1 MTTDR
6 ISQHLSVG
14 EFIATQHR
22 DLLSEQEQAWVAD
35 EQLHRNAARLA
46 REVFEPIRTVLGV
59 PLHVT
64 SGYRCKALNDAV
76 GGKPRSLHLEA
87 LAVDVIPVGLDPQP
101 ALFVILHA
109 MRRGELP
116 HVDQVIVEMARW
128 LHLAATRDGVPARSL
143 ALETADG
150 RTFARVV

>member
-1 MTTDR
+1 MTGML
-6 ISQHLSVG
+6 SEHLSEV

-22 DLLSEQEQAWVAD
+22 ELLAEQEREWVANA
-35 EQLHRNAARLA
+35 QLRRNAERLA
-46 REVFEPIRTVLGV
+46 RQVFEPVRLALGV

-64 SGYRCKALNDAV
+64 SGFRCARLNDAV

-87 LAVDVIPVGLDPQP
+87 LAVDVVPVGLDPQP

-116 HVDQVIVEMARW
+116 HVDQVIVEMGRW
-128 LHLAATRDGVPARSL
+128 LHLSAARDGVPARSL